1 MQARKRP
8 RGGTKCPYVDM
19 KGAPC
24 QTVPKKGIFCAKH
37 KNSTQAKKHIQTKK
51 QKTEQVVLGADGRQ
65 HVGHKPSEILPHF
78 MPLSLVKTIE
88 HYSVRT
94 APICSND
101 GAFVALKHDGSVVSW
116 GHARDGGDSSSVQAE
131 LQQGVDTIFSNNS
144 AFAALKHDGSVVT
157 WGRDSFGGDSSTV
170 QAELNLITHW

>member
-1 MQARKRP
+1 MYIFNKNMQARKRP

-51 QKTEQVVLGADGRQ
+51 QKTEQVVLLGANRRQ
-65 HVGHKPSEILPHF
+65 HVEHKPSEILLHF

-88 HYSVRT
+88 HYSVSSATIR
-94 APICSND
+94 SND
-101 GAFVALKHDGSVVSW
+101 G
-116 GHARDGGDSSSVQAE
+116 
-131 LQQGVDTIFSNNS
+131 

-157 WGRDSFGGDSSTV
+157 WGSARNGGDSSSV
-170 QAELNLITHW
+170 QAELKQRINGILDIFGTVATKM